1 MDNPVPMNVL
11 LTIAQVSAETG
22 IAKEVLRKWET
33 RYGFPLPV
41 RDDNGN
47 RVYSAE
53 QLERLRLIRR
63 LLNEGYRPARVV
75 GLQETELSELLGA
88 RPTWEVLP
96 AESEKINEVLEW
108 MKSRDPALIREKLRG
123 ELAAR
128 GLHAFVVEIMPVMN
142 QRVGDAWE
150 KGEIAIRDEHLYSE
164 IVQGLVR
171 EALATTIHP
180 QGSPRILLTTPPGEA
195 HGLGIL
201 MLEAVM
207 SLDGACCISLGPQ
220 SPLDEIVSAAA
231 DFQADIVALSFSLAY
246 PRKQIPPVLK
256 ELRSRLPA
264 AVKLWAGGA
273 GTLGMERVPRGTTL
287 LASLA
292 DAGEMLTNWRKA

>member
-1 MDNPVPMNVL
+1 MDNPIVMNVL

-33 RYGFPLPV
+33 RYGFPLPI

-63 LLNEGYRPARVV
+63 LLNEGFRPARVV
-75 GLQETELSELLGA
+75 GLEEAALSELLSA
-88 RPTWEVLP
+88 RPAWETPPV
-96 AESEKINEVLEW
+96 ETQKVNEVLAW
-108 MKSRDPALIREKLRG
+108 LRSRDPALLREKLRG

-128 GLHAFVVEIMPVMN
+128 GLHSFVVEIMPVMN

-150 KGEIAIRDEHLYSE
+150 NGQIAIRDEHLYTE

-171 EALATTIHP
+171 EALAAAIHP

-231 DFQADIVALSFSLAY
+231 DFQADIVALSFSLAF
-246 PRKQIPPVLK
+246 PRKQISPVLR

-264 AVKLWAGGA
+264 TVKLWAGGA
-273 GTLGMERVPRGTTL
+273 GTLGMDRVPRGATL
-287 LASLA
+287 LASLS
-292 DAGEMLTNWRKA
+292 DAGEMLSSWRKA